1 MLNKKWSLFLLNIFI
16 TVILFLIFSSEYSFV
31 HYINAVFYLS
41 FIYIIIFLFLYIAK
55 GGFFD
60 GVTFS
65 FRRFHHVMLKNDDYL
80 EEWKEK
86 PLPSQK
92 FNKGFYSALKF
103 QTLALF
109 IYLLILLLVLYI

>member
-1 MLNKKWSLFLLNIFI
+1 MHNKKWSVLLINIFI
-16 TVILFLIFSSEYSFV
+16 TGILFFIFSSEYSFV
-31 HYINAVFYLS
+31 HYINTVFYLS
-41 FIYIIIFLFLYIAK
+41 FFYIVVFLFLYIAK

-65 FRRFHHVMLKNDDYL
+65 FRRFHHVILKNDDYL

-92 FNKGFYSALKF
+92 FNKRLYAALKF
-103 QTLALF
+103 QALLLL
-109 IYLLILLLVLYI
+109 IYLLILLFIHYI

>member
-1 MLNKKWSLFLLNIFI
+1 MFKNKWSVFLLNIFI
-16 TVILFLIFSSEYSFV
+16 TVILFFIFSSKYSFV

-41 FIYIIIFLFLYIAK
+41 FFYIVIFLFMYIAK

-92 FNKGFYSALKF
+92 FNKRFYFALKF
-103 QTLALF
+103 QTLLLF

>member
-1 MLNKKWSLFLLNIFI
+1 MQNKKWFIFLINLFLTF
-16 TVILFLIFSSEYSFV
+16 ILFFISSSEYSLV
-31 HYINAVFYLS
+31 HYINSVFYLT
-41 FIYIIIFLFLYIAK
+41 FLYIVIFLFMYIAK

-65 FRRFHHVMLKNDDYL
+65 FRRFHHVILKRNDYL

-92 FNKGFYSALKF
+92 FNKRFYSVLKF
-103 QTLALF
+103 QVISLF
-109 IYLLILLLVLYI
+109 VYLLILLIIYYI

>member
-1 MLNKKWSLFLLNIFI
+1 MQNKKWLVFLINISL
-16 TVILFLIFSSEYSFV
+16 TVILFFIFSSKYTFV
-31 HYINAVFYLS
+31 SYINTVFYLT
-41 FIYIIIFLFLYIAK
+41 FFYVVIFLFMYVAK

-65 FRRFHHVMLKNDDYL
+65 FRRFHHVILKNNDYL

-92 FNKGFYSALKF
+92 FNRNLYSAIKF
-103 QTLALF
+103 QVLILF
-109 IYLLILLLVLYI
+109 IYLLLLLLLYYI

>member
-1 MLNKKWSLFLLNIFI
+1 MLNKKWSVFLINIFL
-16 TVILFLIFSSEYSFV
+16 TLILFVIFSSEYSFV
-31 HYINAVFYLS
+31 HYINSVFYLS
-41 FIYIIIFLFLYIAK
+41 FFYIVIFLFLYIAK

-65 FRRFHHVMLKNDDYL
+65 FRRFHHVMLKNDDYM

-92 FNKGFYSALKF
+92 FNKKVYSVLKF
-103 QTLALF
+103 QALVLF
-109 IYLLILLLVLYI
+109 IYLFILLLVYYL